1 MNPEDIGVLI
11 VVSMVMAV
19 ALAAYLAPTIIA
31 FVRGHHYRW
40 VILAINAI
48 GGLTIIGY
56 VAAFAWAVWPRET
69 AFADPFVGDPISGD
83 VNAGRQASQRR
94 GEYQQAIATGEQWFV
109 AISGQITG
117 PLTRNELI
125 EKVIRGDIPRTEL
138 AWREG
143 MTQWEI
149 IETLL
154 SLP

>member
-1 MNPEDIGVLI
+1 MNAENVAMAIML
-11 VVSMVMAV
+11 MMLLVM
-19 ALAAYLAPTIIA
+19 ALAAYFAPTIIA

-69 AFADPFVGDPISGD
+69 AFADPFIGDPISGD
-83 VNAGRQASQRR
+83 VNAGRRASQRR
-94 GEYQQAIATGEQWFV
+94 GEYQQATETGEQWFV

-117 PLTRNELI
+117 PLRRNELI
-125 EKVIRGDIPRTEL
+125 EKVMRGEIPRTEL

-143 MTQWEI
+143 MAQWEI
-149 IETLL
+149 IETIL